1 MKIKAV
7 FFDLGG
13 VILRTEDH
21 SPRTNLA
28 KIFGLSY
35 EEIDRLVF
43 ENDSSKKASLGF
55 ITEHEHWLNIAESL
69 NLPEL
74 EVDRLKKEFFAGDR
88 IDFYLLDLIR
98 SLRPERVVG
107 AISNAW
113 SGMRPWMDEHKVA
126 DVFDD
131 MVISAEVGLAKPDPR
146 IYQLA
151 MQNLQVHPQES
162 IFIDDTYRNV
172 DAARRVGMQAILFE
186 EPAQAVAELKS
197 LLNE

>member
-28 KIFGLSY
+28 KSFGLSY

-113 SGMRPWMDEHKVA
+113 SGMRPWMDEHKVT

>member
-28 KIFGLSY
+28 KSFGLSY